1 MKHVLAALLLLAL
14 SSRADARDALGVFGA
29 WGAFRDSRPVRCFAV
44 AEPAYALRSEGKA
57 AWRSFASVATWP
69 KRGVRNQLHFRLAKP
84 RGPGTPLQLNIDGA
98 RFDLVSAGVDAWAAD
113 ARADAAIVAAMR
125 SGRRL
130 LIVGRARDGS
140 RIEENYALDG
150 AATAIDAATLA
161 CAKG

>member
-1 MKHVLAALLLLAL
+1 MKHALFALLLLGL
-14 SSRADARDALGVFGA
+14 SSEALARDALGVFGA
-29 WGAFRDSRPVRCFAV
+29 WGAFRDSEPRRCFAI
-44 AEPAYALRSEGKA
+44 AEPVYALRGEK

-69 KRGVRNQLHFRLAKP
+69 KRGIRNQLHFRLAKP

-98 RFDLVSAGVDAWAAD
+98 RFDLVSAGVDAWAVD

-130 LIVGRARDGS
+130 LIIGKARDGS